1 LTGQKRIMPGAGK
14 QRHVGLQRDK
24 EMQEKLLQQERE
36 RARQTEEILNQI
48 EKVLK
53 LLWKYQDI
61 LAEQRKG
68 DTVCSAKCRKTGG
81 FY

>member
-1 LTGQKRIMPGAGK
+1 MPGAGK

-48 EKVLK
+48 EKSPK
-53 LLWKYQDI
+53 ALWKYQDI
-61 LAEQRKG
+61 LAEQRKRG
-68 DTVCSAKCRKTGG
+68 YGLQCEM
-81 FY
+81 

>member
-48 EKVLK
+48 EK
-53 LLWKYQDI
+53 
-61 LAEQRKG
+61 
-68 DTVCSAKCRKTGG
+68 S
-81 FY
+81 